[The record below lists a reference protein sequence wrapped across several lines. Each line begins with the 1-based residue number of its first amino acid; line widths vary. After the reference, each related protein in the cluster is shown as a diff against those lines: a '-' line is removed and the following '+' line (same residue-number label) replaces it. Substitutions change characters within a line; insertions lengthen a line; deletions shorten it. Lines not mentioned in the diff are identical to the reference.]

1 MLHII
6 VFGII
11 EEDPIV
17 CGFADIRPFSRANG
31 EVIVSKSDD
40 TSFNLLAHFFS
51 NGQMKRVEG

>member
-17 CGFADIRPFSRANG
+17 CGFADIRPLSRANG
-31 EVIVSKSDD
+31 EVIVSKRDGA
-40 TSFNLLAHFFS
+40 SFTLLAHFFS
-51 NGQMKRVEG
+51 NGQMRRVKG